1 MKYFKI
7 LIISVLLLAA
17 LSISCERDDIC
28 PASTPTTPHLIID
41 FLDVN
46 NNDNPK
52 NVFGLLIIDT
62 LTTDTLLVTDLNI
75 KSILPGYGF
84 ISEST
89 ILLPL
94 KTDANTTQFVLFK
107 EAEINDN
114 GTEEDTSD
122 DFIEGNPDVI
132 TINYSR
138 EQVFVS
144 RACGYKTIFK
154 NVTLTIEPDED
165 NWMLS
170 RQPLTDNQSVED
182 ETTTHF
188 NITH

>member
-1 MKYFKI
+1 MKYFKT
-7 LIISVLLLAA
+7 LIIPLILLIV

-28 PASTPTTPHLIID
+28 PASTPTTPRLIID
-41 FLDVN
+41 FLDVKN
-46 NNDNPK
+46 PDNK
-52 NVFGLLIIDT
+52 KDVVDIVVAGLDNET
-62 LTTDTLLVTDLNI
+62 
-75 KSILPGYGF
+75 ILGNYNF
-84 ISEST
+84 VRTSSL
-89 ILLPL
+89 LLPL
-94 KTDANTTQFVLFK
+94 KTDDNTTQFIVIK
-107 EAEINDN
+107 EAEIDDND
-114 GTEEDTSD
+114 TPDDTSD
-122 DFIEGNPDVI
+122 DTITGNQDII

-154 NVTLTIEPDED
+154 NVTLTIEPDSD

>member
-1 MKYFKI
+1 MKYLKTL
-7 LIISVLLLAA
+7 LIPALFIAV

-41 FLDVN
+41 FLDAS

-52 NVFGLLIIDT
+52 NVFGLLIAGAD
-62 LTTDTLLVTDLNI
+62 NE
-75 KSILPGYGF
+75 SILPGYGF
-84 ISEST
+84 VSQST
-89 ILLPL
+89 VLLPL

-114 GTEEDTSD
+114 GTPDDDSD
-122 DFIEGNPDVI
+122 DFIDGNPDVI

-144 RACGYKTIFK
+144 RACGYKTVFK
-154 NVTLTIEPDED
+154 NVTLTIEPDDD